1 MKRLA
6 LAALAAFVPLGLVLA
21 PSAASAEDGDA
32 SIAHVE
38 SNGDGL
44 RVLVSVPPGTEV
56 DLAKVT
62 GTLDGD
68 DLRTTAVSAGSDTTV
83 QRTTILAIDTSDSMA
98 QNGRF
103 EAAKAAAL
111 TFLDSVPDDVAVG
124 IVTFDGEVATAL
136 EPTTDRG
143 AATIVVEGLALS
155 KGTLLYDGILAA
167 VDVAGED
174 GQRSIVVL
182 SDGADTGKSTSIADV
197 TAAIEETSTLVDV
210 VALDQENKPKAAAAL
225 EQLAAA
231 GQGEV
236 IASTGTALAAAFVA
250 EAEVLAG
257 QILVTAPLP
266 SGFDAEQATVA
277 ITLPTAGGEL
287 VASAFA
293 KIQDAPADDSDS
305 SAQPVNPDDGWQ
317 VPSWT
322 LYAGIAVF
330 GVGLVAAAMLLVP
343 AKAQP
348 MTIAERVTAYT
359 GTVGVSAADKEQK
372 ASGEPMLDQAKAA
385 AAGVLERNKNLEE
398 KLAARLTAAGSSFK
412 PSEWLLLQI
421 GVVIGSGVLGLLVGG
436 GNIIV
441 GILFLVVGFF
451 LPRLFLGFQAGR
463 RRRAFNSCLP
473 DTLQLMSGSLAAG
486 LSLAQS
492 VDTVVNEG
500 PEPIAGEFKRVLVE
514 NRIGVPIE
522 DAFDGVAERFGSKD
536 FAWVVMA
543 IRIQRQVGG
552 NLAELLTTV
561 AATMR
566 EREYLRR
573 QVAALAAEGKLSAI
587 ILACL
592 PPGFLFF
599 LSFTNRGYITPL
611 FETTLG
617 LALLIGATLWLCVG
631 IFWMSRLVKVEI

>member
-1 MKRLA
+1 MRRYL
-6 LAALAAFVPLGLVLA
+6 LAAFAAVAVVLA
-21 PSAASAEDGDA
+21 PASAWAADEEP

-38 SNGDGL
+38 ATDDGL
-44 RVLVSVPPGTEV
+44 RVLVSVPAGADV
-56 DLAKVT
+56 DLDGVT

-68 DLRTTAVSAGSDTTV
+68 QLDATAASAGSEGVV
-83 QRTTILAIDTSDSMA
+83 QRTTILAMDTSDSMA
-98 QNGRF
+98 RNGRF
-103 EAAKAAAL
+103 EAAKTAAL

-124 IVTFDGEVATAL
+124 IVTFDGGVRTAL
-136 EPTTDRG
+136 EPTTDR
-143 AATIVVEGLALS
+143 AAAETIVTGLALS

-167 VDVAGED
+167 VNLAGTD

-182 SDGADTGKSTSIADV
+182 SDGADTGGDNSLAEV
-197 TAAIEETSTLVDV
+197 TGAIEETSTLVDV
-210 VALDQENKPKAAAAL
+210 VSLDQANKPKAAAAL
-225 EQLAAA
+225 GDLAEA

-236 IASTGTALAAAFVA
+236 IESTGDALAEAFAA
-250 EAEVLAG
+250 EAEVLAL

-266 SGFDAEQATVA
+266 DGFDAEEATVS
-277 ITLPTAGGEL
+277 ITLPTPEGDL

-293 KIQDAPADDSDS
+293 KIQDAPDSDTGS
-305 SAQPVNPDDGWQ
+305 TAQPVNPNDGWQ
-317 VPSWT
+317 APSWA
-322 LYAGIAVF
+322 LYAGILVF
-330 GVGLVAAAMLLVP
+330 GVGLVTVAVLLVP

-348 MTIAERVTAYT
+348 MSIAERVTAYT
-359 GTVGVSAADKEQK
+359 G
-372 ASGEPMLDQAKAA
+372 SGPARAREEEKPDSEPMLDQAKAA
-385 AAGVLERNKNLEE
+385 AAGVLQHNKSYEA
-398 KLAARLTAAGSSFK
+398 KLSARLTSAGSGFK
-412 PSEWLLLQI
+412 PSEWLLLHV
-421 GVVIGSGVLGLLVGG
+421 GVVLSAGMLGLLVGG
-436 GNIIV
+436 GNLIV
-441 GILFLVVGFF
+441 GILFVVLGFF
-451 LPRLFLGFQAGR
+451 LPRIYLSFLAGR
-463 RRRAFNSCLP
+463 RRKAFNTNLP
-473 DTLQLMSGSLAAG
+473 DTLQLMAGSLAAG

-500 PEPIAGEFKRVLVE
+500 PEPIASEFKRVLLE

-522 DAFDGVAERFGSKD
+522 DAFDGVAERFASKD

-599 LSFTNRGYITPL
+599 LSFTNRSYIAPL
-611 FETTLG
+611 FETGLG
-617 LALLIGATLWLCVG
+617 LMMLIGATVWLCIGV
-631 IFWMSRLVKVEI
+631 FWMSRLVKVEI